1 METVAR
7 PPSCPLPTR
16 FAGTEARP
24 HSCFRAAGV
33 RLIREMP
40 QGDLHAALKNC
51 FAVVNSSVSEGM
63 SAAILEVGTSP
74 SPGTGACRGP
84 LLPALLGGGG
94 VLVSRGPHFSQLQGA
109 KQHSLGFSEAGF
121 KFYAISCLLAVCPC
135 QLQNKTKP
143 AGLSEPLNLCDGKA
157 LTCKRL
163 GRELGLGW
171 GGGYCGTKPSVS

>member
-74 SPGTGACRGP
+74 SPGTGAGRGP

-109 KQHSLGFSEAGF
+109 KQHSLGFSEAGLSPTRDLTPF
-121 KFYAISCLLAVCPC
+121 PVSRPFVLASC
-135 QLQNKTKP
+135 KTKQNSV
-143 AGLSEPLNLCDGKA
+143 ASLS
-157 LTCKRL
+157 R
-163 GRELGLGW
+163 
-171 GGGYCGTKPSVS
+171 